1 MSRFFFL
8 AVFLIACSQTAV
20 LTIEDT
26 ETETI
31 PVDNSVDNSVDSGEL
46 EDTAG

>member
-1 MSRFFFL
+1 MSRFSYL
-8 AVFLIACSQTAV
+8 IAFLISCSQTAA
-20 LTIEDT
+20 LAIKDT

-31 PVDNSVDNSVDSGEL
+31 PVDNSVDSGII

>member
-1 MSRFFFL
+1 MVVSDEPVLLPHSIFNI
-8 AVFLIACSQTAV
+8 VFK
-20 LTIEDT
+20 DT

-31 PVDNSVDNSVDSGEL
+31 PVDNSVDSGII